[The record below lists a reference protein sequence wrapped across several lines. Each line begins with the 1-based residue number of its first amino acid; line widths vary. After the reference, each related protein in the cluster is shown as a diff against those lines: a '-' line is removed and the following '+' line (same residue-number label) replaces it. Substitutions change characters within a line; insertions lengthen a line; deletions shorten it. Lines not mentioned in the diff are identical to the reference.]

1 MLIEILNNAV
11 NICNNY
17 EVSWEMYPEMN
28 KRSSRLLFNILKIN
42 FSWLSGEI
50 TFNRYGL
57 NLIRIMYDLC

>member
-28 KRSSRLLFNILKIN
+28 KRSSRLLFKILKIN
-42 FSWLSGEI
+42 FSWLSG
-50 TFNRYGL
+50 RL
-57 NLIRIMYDLC
+57 HLIVMN